1 MCMMNSGSGSTPD
14 VEPEKF
20 VAGSGKTI
28 KEKEA
33 LFKANK
39 FRSRNM
45 NLRIRPS
52 V

>member
-1 MCMMNSGSGSTPD
+1 MCMMNSGSTPD
-14 VEPEKF
+14 VEVEKF

-45 NLRIRPS
+45 NLRIRPP

>member
-1 MCMMNSGSGSTPD
+1 MCMMNSGSTPD
-14 VEPEKF
+14 VPAPEKF

-45 NLRIRPS
+45 DLRIRPS

>member
-1 MCMMNSGSGSTPD
+1 MMNSGGSTPD
-14 VEPEKF
+14 VEVEKF

-45 NLRIRPS
+45 NLRIRPTT
-52 V
+52 

>member
-1 MCMMNSGSGSTPD
+1 MCMMNSGPTGSD
-14 VEPEKF
+14 VEVEKF

-33 LFKANK
+33 IFKANK
-39 FRSRNM
+39 FRSKNM
-45 NLRIRPS
+45 NLRIRPT

>member
-1 MCMMNSGSGSTPD
+1 MCMMNSGGSTPD

-28 KEKEA
+28 KEREA

-39 FRSRNM
+39 FRKRNM
-45 NLRIRPS
+45 NLMIRPPA
-52 V
+52 